1 MKRSLFAMLAGC
13 LLAPGAVLAQF
24 EIQGV
29 KFTKDLRG
37 FEHYSIMQI
46 QWVDQYS
53 PLAAETV
60 QTHGVVTGVA
70 TENPGYWI
78 QDPEG
83 DGDPATSDG
92 IFVVWGLKPPAP
104 PMPKVGDLVQVI
116 GKVQEVGRGIEF
128 PRTQIQAM
136 MAAEVLSQ
144 GNPLPEP
151 VELTDLPDV
160 DGNEVVTFWEKLE
173 GMRVSVR
180 NATVVGPTTRFGEFA
195 VIAPGNAVPG
205 SGYVAKQHTLLLRG
219 IGGVGGDRMD
229 YNPERI
235 VVGDHILGKAVAETR
250 PGDEAALITGVADYS
265 YNHYK
270 IEADKIEMKLVQPPA
285 KSPVSVLSPK
295 QGSVKIADLNMAGFF
310 DEADDPESFDE
321 NADPTTGELFI
332 PTHEVVENRIEKFA
346 LAVIEEMRLPDVIM
360 MQEYEHLSLLERW
373 ADRVNAK
380 AGTSYKAVSL
390 NTSDRRGLEAG
401 FLYDQKRVELVEY
414 YQLKGKDVEE
424 AFGLKSPFRN
434 REPIVGVFR
443 FAPGGPPVTIF
454 DLKLKSKRQDPPTF
468 NLLQTPVR
476 PTERQ
481 RHMQARVVRNRIEEI
496 LKKDPNA
503 LVMVGGDF
511 GDIQFTEPGEGTN
524 AVAIIQGEQGA
535 MHLDSLL
542 DLAEEGTAY
551 TWIYHGNGQALSHML
566 VSPALR
572 KRFVSIDPLHFNSPL
587 PNRYGDDPTTA
598 IRCSDRDPIQ
608 ASFDL
613 RPAKNA
619 KK

>member
-1 MKRSLFAMLAGC
+1 MTRSVLC
-13 LLAPGAVLAQF
+13 LLLISVLALSGAATAQF

-46 QWVDQYS
+46 QWVDQHS
-53 PLAAETV
+53 PLTAETV
-60 QTHGVVTGVA
+60 QTAGIVTGVA
-70 TENPGYWI
+70 VENPGYWI
-78 QDPEG
+78 QDPKG

-92 IFVVWGLKPPAP
+92 LFVVWGGKPPAP

-160 DGNEVVTFWEKLE
+160 DGNEGVKFWEKLE

-180 NATVVGPTTRFGEFA
+180 NAAVVGPTTRFGEFA
-195 VIAPGNAVPG
+195 VLAPGDAVAG
-205 SGYVAKQHTLLLRG
+205 SGYVPRQKTLLLHS
-219 IGGVGGDRMD
+219 IGGDRMD

-235 VVGDHILGKAVAETR
+235 VVGDHILGKAIAEVR

-270 IEADKIEMKLVQPPA
+270 IEADKIEMKVLQPPA
-285 KSPVSVLSPK
+285 RSPVSVLSPK

-310 DEADDPESFDE
+310 DEVDDPESFDE

-332 PTHEVVENRIEKFA
+332 PAREVVENRIEKFA

-360 MQEYEHLSLLERW
+360 MQEYENVELIQRW

-380 AGTSYKAVSL
+380 AGTGYKAISI

-414 YQLKGKDVEE
+414 YQLKGEDVEK

-443 FAPGGPPVTIF
+443 FSPGGPPVTIF

-476 PTERQ
+476 PTEMQ
-481 RHMQARVVRNRIEEI
+481 RNMQARVVRNRVEEI
-496 LKKDPNA
+496 LAKDPNA
-503 LVMVGGDF
+503 LVLVGGDF

-524 AVAIIQGEQGA
+524 AVAIIQGPDGPT
-535 MHLDSLL
+535 HLESLL

-572 KRFVSIDPLHFNSPL
+572 KQLASIDPLHFNSPL
-587 PNRYGDDPTTA
+587 PNSYGADPNTA

-608 ASFDL
+608 ASFNL
-613 RPAKNA
+613 RPAK
-619 KK
+619 

>member
-1 MKRSLFAMLAGC
+1 MKRILLALPAAC
-13 LLAPGAVLAQF
+13 LLAAGAATAQN

-60 QTHGVVTGVA
+60 ETSGVVTGVA
-70 TENPGYWI
+70 VENPGYWI
-78 QDPEG
+78 QDPRG

-92 IFVVWGLKPPAP
+92 LFVVWGGKPPAP
-104 PMPKVGDLVQVI
+104 PMPKVGDMVRVI
-116 GKVQEVGRGIEF
+116 GKIQEVGRGIEF
-128 PRTQIQAM
+128 PRTQMQAM
-136 MAAEVLSQ
+136 MPADVLSQ

-160 DGNEVVTFWEKLE
+160 DGQEGVKFWEKLE
-173 GMRVSVR
+173 GMRAVVR
-180 NATVVGPTTRFGEFA
+180 NAAVVGPTTRFGEFA
-195 VIAPGNAVPG
+195 VIAPGDAVPG
-205 SGYVAKQHTLLLRG
+205 SGYSVKHHTLLLRS

-235 VVGDHILGKAVAETR
+235 VVGDHILGKAIAETR
-250 PGDEAALITGVADYS
+250 PGDEAALISGVVDYS
-265 YNHYK
+265 YNNYK
-270 IEADKIEMKLVQPPA
+270 IEADKIEMSVQQPPA
-285 KSPVSVLSPK
+285 KSPVSALSPK
-295 QGSVKIADLNMAGFF
+295 QGSVRIADLNMAGFF
-310 DEADDPESFDE
+310 DEVDDPDSFDE
-321 NADPTTGELFI
+321 NADPTTGDLFT
-332 PTHEVVENRIEKFA
+332 PSHEVVENRIEKFA
-346 LAVIEEMRLPDVIM
+346 LAVIDEMRLPDVIL
-360 MQEYEHLSLLERW
+360 MQEYETVELIQRW

-380 AGTSYKAVSL
+380 AGTRYKAISIG
-390 NTSDRRGLEAG
+390 TSDRRGLEAG
-401 FLYDQKRVELVEY
+401 FLYDQKRVELVDY
-414 YQLKGKDVEE
+414 YQLKGEDVEE
-424 AFGLKSPFRN
+424 AFGLKSSFRN

-443 FAPGGPPVTIF
+443 FSPGGSAVTIF

-481 RHMQARVVRNRIEEI
+481 RHQQARVVRNRVEQI
-496 LKKDPNA
+496 LAKDPNA
-503 LVMVGGDF
+503 LVLVGGDF
-511 GDIQFTEPGEGTN
+511 GDIQLTEPGEGTN
-524 AVAIIQGEQGA
+524 VVEIIQGAQGP

-566 VSPALR
+566 ASPALR
-572 KRFVSIDPLHFNSPL
+572 KQFVSIDPLHFNSPL
-587 PNRYGDDPTTA
+587 PNSYGDDPKTA

-613 RPAKNA
+613 RPAK

>member
-1 MKRSLFAMLAGC
+1 MKAVFLVLFVCFLA
-13 LLAPGAVLAQF
+13 AAGAATAQF

-53 PLAAETV
+53 PLAAETIS
-60 QTHGVVTGVA
+60 TTGVVTGVA
-70 TENPGYWI
+70 AVETPGFWI
-78 QDPEG
+78 QDPKG

-92 IFVVWGLKPPAP
+92 LFVVWGGKPPAP
-104 PMPKVGDLVQVI
+104 PMPKVGDLVRVI
-116 GKVQEVGRGIEF
+116 GKIQEVGRGIEF
-128 PRTQIQAM
+128 PRTQMHAM
-136 MAAEVLSQ
+136 MPAEVLSQ

-151 VELTDLPDV
+151 VELADLPDV
-160 DGNEVVTFWEKLE
+160 DGQEAVKFWEALE
-173 GMRVSVR
+173 GMRAVVR

-195 VIAPGNAVPG
+195 IIAPGDAVPG
-205 SGYVAKQHTLLLRG
+205 SGFSAKHKTLLLRS
-219 IGGVGGDRMD
+219 VGGDRMD

-235 VVGDHILGKAVAETR
+235 VVGDHILGKEVAEVR
-250 PGDEAALITGVADYS
+250 PGDEAAMISGVVDYS
-265 YNHYK
+265 YNHHK
-270 IEADKIEMKLVQPPA
+270 IEADKIEMKLLQPPV
-285 KSPVSVLSPK
+285 KSPVSTLSPK

-346 LAVIEEMRLPDVIM
+346 LAVIDEMRLPDVIM
-360 MQEYEHLSLLERW
+360 MQEYEHLSLLQRW

-380 AGTSYKAVSL
+380 AGTRYKAVSI

-401 FLYDQKRVELVEY
+401 FLYDEKRVELVEY
-414 YQLKGKDVEE
+414 YQLKGEDVEA

-443 FAPGGPPVTIF
+443 FSPGGPPVTIF

-468 NLLQTPVR
+468 NLLQTPAR
-476 PTERQ
+476 PTEKQ

-511 GDIQFTEPGEGTN
+511 GDIQLTEPGEGTN
-524 AVAIIQGEQGA
+524 AVAIIQGEGGP

-566 VSPALR
+566 ASPALR
-572 KRFVSIDPLHFNSPL
+572 SRFVSIDPLHFNSPL

-608 ASFDL
+608 ASFNL
-613 RPAKNA
+613 RPAK
-619 KK
+619 